1 MATWGDRQKGGAF
14 RGHRIEERVHRRR
27 IVRRIVLLFVCAGLL
42 ALIWFGTRMQSVTI
56 VEVTVSGGVTLD
68 GAKAREAASSA
79 LAGNYFFLIPK
90 RFSYTYPH
98 DAIVEEV
105 ERVPRVA
112 SATVERTSRTALAIT
127 LVEYLPYALWCE
139 YREVEQDMSDA
150 CLFVSADGFAFAAA
164 PSLKG
169 AVLLRYMTEERTSEV
184 GAILVSGKY
193 VTATKEFAHALEQ
206 KHGMSVQTIT
216 ETKDGDVR
224 YRVRGGGELLVSRDA
239 DVQNVFENLDAILTS
254 EEFKHITAG
263 NFLYIDLRF
272 GEKVFVK
279 EHADAP
285 EKAQQATSTP
295 ATP

>member
-1 MATWGDRQKGGAF
+1 
-14 RGHRIEERVHRRR
+14 
-27 IVRRIVLLFVCAGLL
+27 
-42 ALIWFGTRMQSVTI
+42 
-56 VEVTVSGGVTLD
+56 
-68 GAKAREAASSA
+68 
-79 LAGNYFFLIPK
+79 
-90 RFSYTYPH
+90 
-98 DAIVEEV
+98 
-105 ERVPRVA
+105 
-112 SATVERTSRTALAIT
+112 
-127 LVEYLPYALWCE
+127 
-139 YREVEQDMSDA
+139 MSDA

-279 EHADAP
+279 EFADAP
-285 EKAQQATSTP
+285 EEAPHATSTP